1 MDNYIVVRKGS
12 AGFQSQTQKSRSA
25 FQRRDFLFRPI
36 FRLYFSAGFA
46 FTVGVSAGA
55 SGSPQ
60 M

>member
-1 MDNYIVVRKGS
+1 VRKGS